1 MWGGVEL
8 TNRKDYV
15 PQIPYGTRDFL
26 PQQAHGKRLLEG
38 QLARLFTVWGYE
50 EVVTPTMEY
59 YETLTTG
66 AGGEL
71 SENAFKFFDRNNQI
85 LALRSDMTTPIAR
98 VAAARLQESP
108 MPLRLFY
115 LANVFRQEQAQ
126 TGRQCEFYQAGVE
139 LMGARQPAADAEVIA
154 LAVTGLQQAG
164 LQNFQIGLG
173 QVDFIN
179 GVMAEF
185 DLTAKERLLVKK
197 AMLKRDLV
205 GLDTLI
211 ARSGLSQAAG
221 EILRKIPLM
230 SGKEEILD
238 QGYKM
243 VKNQTARGALEN
255 LDYIY
260 QQLKHYE
267 LNENVNFD
275 LGIIRD
281 FDYYTGM
288 VFEGYTPGLG
298 FPLCGGGRYDN
309 MASDFGVNLPAT
321 GFALGIERVML
332 ARERQG
338 MAMPTA
344 AKDFYIAWAENKM
357 DQAISEAGKLRRAG
371 RTVELAMASA
381 TQSQAQE
388 QQETKGYAALRYFG

>member
-1 MWGGVEL
+1 M
-8 TNRKDYV
+8 TKRADYV

-26 PQQAHGKRLLEG
+26 PRQAYGKRLLEDR
-38 QLARLFTVWGYE
+38 LARLFTVWGYE

-85 LALRSDMTTPIAR
+85 LALRPDMTTPIAR
-98 VAAARLQESP
+98 VAASRLQESP

-139 LMGARQPAADAEVIA
+139 LMGAKEPAADAEVIA

-185 DLTAKERLLVKK
+185 DLTAQGRLEVKK

-205 GLDTLI
+205 GLDTTI
-211 ARSGLSQAAG
+211 AHSGLSQAAG
-221 EILRKIPLM
+221 EILRQIPLM
-230 SGKEEILD
+230 HGKEEVLE

-243 VKNQTARGALEN
+243 VKSQTARGALEN
-255 LDYIY
+255 LDRIY

-281 FDYYTGM
+281 LDYYTGM

-309 MASDFGVNLPAT
+309 MAADFGVNLPAT
-321 GFALGIERVML
+321 GFALGIERIML
-332 ARERQG
+332 ACERQEILS
-338 MAMPTA
+338 PTA
-344 AKDFYIAWAENKM
+344 KKDVYIAWAEGSLE
-357 DQAISEAGKLRRAG
+357 QAISEAQRLRRAG
-371 RTVELAMASA
+371 HTTELAVTPMGRV
-381 TQSQAQE
+381 QAVR
-388 QQETKGYAALRYFG
+388 QQEEKGYASLCYLGD